1 MTDALDPTLWASLLT
16 VTLIWLVTVVTPGPN
31 FIATV
36 QASASTSRRAGLM
49 VAAGVAFG
57 TAIWAAASLL
67 GLGLIFQTAGWLYQ
81 FIKLAGAA
89 YLIVIGVRMIWSAR
103 RPSTASNGLP
113 IRGLDDGRAFRRGLI
128 VDLSNPKAAAFF
140 TSLFAVAVP
149 PTAPLWF
156 DGLLISLVIAIAWAW
171 YSSVAWAMATAVFSR
186 AYGRAERAITAAAGV
201 VFVGFGVKLAADR

>member
-1 MTDALDPTLWASLLT
+1 MLDTLDPTLWASLVT
-16 VTLIWLVTVVTPGPN
+16 VTLFWLVTVVTPGPN

-49 VAAGVAFG
+49 VASGLAFG
-57 TAIWAAASLL
+57 TTLWAGASLL

-81 FIKLAGAA
+81 VIKIAGAV
-89 YLIVIGVRMIWSAR
+89 YLIVIGVRMILSVRHPADPAAPSAM
-103 RPSTASNGLP
+103 PV
-113 IRGLDDGRAFRRGLI
+113 LDDGRAFRRGLI

-156 DGLLISLVIAIAWAW
+156 DGLLIGLVVVIAWGW
-171 YSSVAWAMATAVFSR
+171 YSGVAWAMATGPVAR
-186 AYGRAERAITAAAGV
+186 AYQRTERAITALAGAL
-201 VFVGFGVKLAADR
+201 FVGFGVKLATDR